1 VLNFFIKI
9 SSVFLVRKKKNRG
22 VRDNGPGRAN
32 QPVFTSRFAQQKQR
46 RVGLFSRIQS
56 WLQRSAR
63 RKKMALVPGLA
74 GSRTKALFMPLCLL
88 ALAVSLICVAYGPLM
103 NMVSGL
109 NLFKI
114 REVTITGCRITTP
127 ALIRELAGIRYQSSM
142 MMLKPGHIK
151 AILKA
156 HPWIAE
162 VEIKRQWPN
171 ALVIS
176 VKEHVIEALI
186 LQEVAG
192 SKKFFYLDNSGV
204 VFAPVEPGEDMDFP
218 VITGLEV
225 NANGGAKYPVQATD
239 TKKSAPP
246 GLAADADAI
255 AMQGVSRAMVLQ
267 EMLREPL
274 AFLKLV
280 RQNNPNLPIQN
291 LSEIHVDREAGMTL
305 YLVDYP
311 FPIYFG
317 KGEIRTKYSRLKRV
331 LEVLYKDTGQG
342 MTIADVAY
350 IRMDYLENKVLVA
363 HSGSG

>member
-1 VLNFFIKI
+1 MLNFFTKL
-9 SSVFLVRKKKNRG
+9 SSVFLVRKKKNRS
-22 VRDNGPGRAN
+22 VRNNDAGRAN

-46 RVGLFSRIQS
+46 RAGLFSRIQS
-56 WLQRSAR
+56 WRQRSAR
-63 RKKMALVPGLA
+63 HKKMALVPGRA
-74 GSRTKALFMPLCLL
+74 GSKTKALFMPLCLL
-88 ALAVSLICVAYGPLM
+88 ALVVSLVMVAYGPLM
-103 NMVSGL
+103 TMVSGL

-162 VEIKRQWPN
+162 VEIKRQWPD

-176 VKEHVIEALI
+176 VKEHVVEALI

-192 SKKFFYLDNSGV
+192 SKKFFYLDDSGV

-225 NANGGAKYPVQATD
+225 NAIGGTRHPVQATD
-239 TKKSAPP
+239 TKNNANQ
-246 GLAADADAI
+246 GLAAAAGAI
-255 AMQGVSRAMVLQ
+255 QGVSRAVALQ

-291 LSEIHVDREAGMTL
+291 LSEIHVDQEAGMTL

-331 LEVLYKDTGQG
+331 LEALYKDTGQG

>member
-1 VLNFFIKI
+1 
-9 SSVFLVRKKKNRG
+9 VRKKKNRG
-22 VRDNGPGRAN
+22 VRDNGRAN

-46 RVGLFSRIQS
+46 RAGLFSRIQS

-63 RKKMALVPGLA
+63 CQKMTLAPGIA
-74 GSRTKALFMPLCLL
+74 GSKSKALFMPLCLL
-88 ALAVSLICVAYGPLM
+88 ALAVSLVFVAYGPLM
-103 NMVSGL
+103 TMVSGL

-127 ALIRELAGIRYQSSM
+127 AMLRELAGIRYQSSM
-142 MMLKPGHIK
+142 MMLKPGHVK

-225 NANGGAKYPVQATD
+225 NANGGT
-239 TKKSAPP
+239 
-246 GLAADADAI
+246 ADAGD
-255 AMQGVSRAMVLQ
+255 MQGVNRAVVLQ